1 MYANIVVEDVME
13 KSNGLRQKEKT
24 LMKHKKS
31 DERIEG
37 LWKKSEQRNL
47 KDWNQLLNFL
57 AAPEEGNFE
66 ELTAPTLILAGN
78 CLPILADKA
87 AQMYLNGQVDQLFL
101 VGGVGHATRI
111 LYENFEKQGFHFED
125 GMSESEICRQYLKE
139 VYDLPD
145 KAFLIESKST
155 NSGENATF
163 SLEILHS
170 LGAVPEKILL
180 MNDPT
185 LQRRTRATFEKVWQ
199 NEQTIFANAVP
210 FVPEILHFSE
220 EIIFTA
226 KELNHQW
233 PKEYFHALVLGE
245 MERLHD
251 DENGYGPKGKDFIP
265 HIDISE
271 EVWSSYTR
279 IKESIKTDFSRT

>member
-1 MYANIVVEDVME
+1 ME
-13 KSNGLRQKEKT
+13 
-24 LMKHKKS
+24 
-31 DERIEG
+31 
-37 LWKKSEQRNL
+37 KSEQRNL

-78 CLPILADKA
+78 CLPILADNT
-87 AQMYLNGQVDQLFL
+87 AQTNLNGQVDQLFL

-139 VYDLPD
+139 VYDF
-145 KAFLIESKST
+145 AAREESMYANIVVEDVMEKS
-155 NSGENATF
+155 NG
-163 SLEILHS
+163 LILHS

>member
-1 MYANIVVEDVME
+1 ME
-13 KSNGLRQKEKT
+13 KN
-24 LMKHKKS
+24 
-31 DERIEG
+31 
-37 LWKKSEQRNL
+37 EQRNL
-47 KDWNQLLNFL
+47 KDWNQLLAFL
-57 AAPEEGNFE
+57 AAPDEKDFE
-66 ELTAPTLILAGN
+66 KLSAPTLILAGN
-78 CLPILADKA
+78 GLPILADKA
-87 AQMYLNGQVDQLFL
+87 AQMYVNGQVERLFL

-111 LYENFEKQGFHFED
+111 LYENFEKQGFHFEE

-170 LGAVPEKILL
+170 LDAVPEKVLL

-199 NEQTIFANAVP
+199 NEQTVFANAVP

-220 EIIFTA
+220 EIVFTV

-233 PKEYFHALVLGE
+233 PKEYFYALVLGE
-245 MERLHD
+245 MERCGGQFHKILR
-251 DENGYGPKGKDFIP
+251 ELPM
-265 HIDISE
+265 
-271 EVWSSYTR
+271 
-279 IKESIKTDFSRT
+279 ES

>member
-1 MYANIVVEDVME
+1 ME
-13 KSNGLRQKEKT
+13 KN
-24 LMKHKKS
+24 
-31 DERIEG
+31 
-37 LWKKSEQRNL
+37 EQRTL
-47 KDWNQLLNFL
+47 KDWNQLLAFL
-57 AAPEEGNFE
+57 AAPDEKDFE
-66 ELTAPTLILAGN
+66 KLSAPTLILAGN
-78 CLPILADKA
+78 GLPILADKA
-87 AQMYLNGQVDQLFL
+87 AQMYVNGQVERLFL

-111 LYENFEKQGFHFED
+111 LYENFEKQGSHFEE

-155 NSGENATF
+155 NSGENAIF

-170 LGAVPEKILL
+170 LDAVPEKVLL

>member
-1 MYANIVVEDVME
+1 
-13 KSNGLRQKEKT
+13 
-24 LMKHKKS
+24 
-31 DERIEG
+31 
-37 LWKKSEQRNL
+37 
-47 KDWNQLLNFL
+47 
-57 AAPEEGNFE
+57 
-66 ELTAPTLILAGN
+66 
-78 CLPILADKA
+78 
-87 AQMYLNGQVDQLFL
+87 
-101 VGGVGHATRI
+101 
-111 LYENFEKQGFHFED
+111 
-125 GMSESEICRQYLKE
+125 
-139 VYDLPD
+139 
-145 KAFLIESKST
+145 
-155 NSGENATF
+155 
-163 SLEILHS
+163 
-170 LGAVPEKILL
+170 

-185 LQRRTRATFEKVWQ
+185 LQRRTRATLRKYGKMNKLFSRS
-199 NEQTIFANAVP
+199 VP

-279 IKESIKTDFSRT
+279 IKESIKHFSRT